1 MAFSLNDYSG
11 IEKIGEGGMGK
22 VYRATQISLNRS
34 VVIKEINAD
43 LLKDAALIQRFE
55 NEAKSAASLDHDNII
70 RVYDFGEY
78 QGFFY
83 ISMEYID
90 GPNLEQILSWKP
102 FPKEIGLMIVLHALK
117 GLNFAHKQGIAH
129 GDVKP
134 DNILV
139 STTGRVKLTDF
150 GISYINA
157 QSGTLPTGGVVF
169 LTPAYMPPEQAA
181 EVEGQNSDDEI
192 TLETI
197 PAALRSGL
205 NTEIEEPDIRRDIW
219 SAGVLLYRVL
229 CNRLPF
235 SGENVSELA
244 QSIGYAKETNVL
256 QIVPSLPEDIAEGIS
271 ACLIKEPQNRLSTLE
286 PLVESIQNFLF
297 DIGFRDIEKEIG
309 KYLADQSTATA
320 ELEKLLISYHIRKG
334 ENNLGLGNELKSVAH
349 FEEAEKINTDNKA
362 ASIIEDAA
370 VPSPAQ
376 NAKTIRIP
384 VVNQLGPTPHK
395 KHTPFKTMAQIVAIL
410 CIAFLGAAG
419 SFAAVR
425 KILQSNN
432 KFSPSLLLA
441 WVYQKATPLSPLRSS
456 PTALADSPAENGH
469 GAAPSLAVDPPPVS
483 GADPPSVSVDS
494 TPRPQDTAKKE
505 NVKKAR
511 NTGPGAGRPVKKP
524 SESQTGTL
532 KISVTPFPARVYVDG
547 DENISFEKLTRGVLL
562 NPGSHVVTALAD
574 GYEPYQDGITIEKDS
589 IKTVSIDLKPLGET
603 SSILDISCY
612 PQSSIYVDGIA
623 RGFTPKTI
631 MLSAG
636 KHFLIL
642 LRDGYESYS
651 EPVQVTT
658 EKPTNLQIQL
668 EKQ

>member
-1 MAFSLNDYSG
+1 MAFSLKDYSG
-11 IEKIGEGGMGK
+11 IEKIGQGGMGM

-34 VVIKEINAD
+34 VVIKEIGPD
-43 LLKDAALIQRFE
+43 LLKDASLIQRFE

-70 RVYDFGEY
+70 RVYDFGEDN
-78 QGFFY
+78 GSFY

-90 GPNLEQILSWKP
+90 GPNLEQLLSWEP

-157 QSGTLPTGGVVF
+157 HSGTLPAKGIVF

-181 EVEGQNSDDEI
+181 EVEGQDSDDEI
-192 TLETI
+192 TSETI
-197 PAALRSGL
+197 PASLRPRL

-229 CNRLPF
+229 CDRLPF
-235 SGENVSELA
+235 SGENVSQLA
-244 QSIGYAKETNVL
+244 QSIGYEKETNLL

-286 PLVESIQNFLF
+286 PIIESIQNYLF
-297 DIGFRDIEKEIG
+297 DMGFRDIEKEIE
-309 KYLADQSTATA
+309 KYLIDRFAATA
-320 ELEKLLISYHIRKG
+320 ELEKVLISYHIRKG
-334 ENNLGLGNELKSVAH
+334 ENNLGLGNELKSAAH
-349 FEEAEKINTDNKA
+349 FEEAEKINANDKA
-362 ASIIEDAA
+362 ASTMEDPA
-370 VPSPAQ
+370 VPSPAL

-384 VVNQLGPTPHK
+384 VVNQRRPAPHK
-395 KHTPFKTMAQIVAIL
+395 KNKLFKTLAQVVAIL
-410 CIAFLGAAG
+410 LITFLGGVG

-425 KILQSNN
+425 KILQSSTT
-432 KFSPSLLLA
+432 FSPSLLLA
-441 WVYQKATPLSPLRSS
+441 WVHQKAAQLSPVRSP
-456 PTALADSPAENGH
+456 PTGIADSPAESGH
-469 GAAPSLAVDPPPVS
+469 TAVPSLAVDPPPVS
-483 GADPPSVSVDS
+483 VADPPSVSVDS
-494 TPRPQDTAKKE
+494 TPRPQDTAVKESPKK
-505 NVKKAR
+505 NK
-511 NTGPGAGRPVKKP
+511 NTGPGTGQPVKKP
-524 SESQTGTL
+524 SAPQTGTL
-532 KISVTPFPARVYVDG
+532 KISVTPFPAKVYVDG
-547 DENISFEKLTRGVLL
+547 DENISFEKLTRGVRL
-562 NPGSHVVTALAD
+562 NPGPHVVTALAD
-574 GYEPYQDGITIEKDS
+574 GYEPYQDGVMIEKDS
-589 IKTVSIDLKPLGET
+589 IKTVSIDLKPLGKT
-603 SSILDISCY
+603 SSILDIYCY
-612 PQSSIYVDGIA
+612 PQSSIYVDGIS

-642 LRDGYESYS
+642 QRNGYESYS